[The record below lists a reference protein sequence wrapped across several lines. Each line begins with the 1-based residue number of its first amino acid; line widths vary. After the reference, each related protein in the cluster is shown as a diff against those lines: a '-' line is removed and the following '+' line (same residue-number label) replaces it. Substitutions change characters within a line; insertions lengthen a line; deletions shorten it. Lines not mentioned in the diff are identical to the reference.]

1 MSSAEAPKGGRPLV
15 CGEPKSA
22 AAGPTRAADVSRG
35 RRAPPAGAAGHK
47 PGKWAMGRDGCEIT
61 VVMMMLVLIMIMLM
75 LVMVIITR
83 IIIIS
88 MIMMMLISSASS

>member
-47 PGKWAMGRDGCEIT
+47 ARKWEMGRDGCEIT
-61 VVMMMLVLIMIMLM
+61 VVMMMLVLMTIMMM

-83 IIIIS
+83 III
-88 MIMMMLISSASS
+88 MIMMMLISSSSSS